1 MRAAAWAVRSFPCGG
16 AARCVPARRIAIFL
30 DLFLNACLGTLF
42 AVCARDRLR
51 IDGPLAVPAALL
63 VLMFLGMIRLPMML
77 YLYLVHSA
85 WSWHYLFDPTDMSVL
100 ALLFV
105 ALLQCG
111 VLVGAWFLGAYFYQ
125 AHKRRAVLSMLV
137 ASALALVVMIV
148 ALSGRLTVYGSH
160 KAFVAGETAGL
171 MEVKLG
177 YVLIALLVGLGSAA
191 AYVSVELVRDSLR
204 VRAL

>member
-1 MRAAAWAVRSFPCGG
+1 
-16 AARCVPARRIAIFL
+16 
-30 DLFLNACLGTLF
+30 
-42 AVCARDRLR
+42 LR
-51 IDGPLAVPAALL
+51 IDGPLAVPAGLL

-85 WSWHYLFDPTDMSVL
+85 WSWHYLFDPSDMSIL
-100 ALLFV
+100 ALLLV

-125 AHKRRAVLSMLV
+125 AHKRRAVLAMLV
-137 ASALALVVMIV
+137 SSALAVVVMSV
-148 ALSGRLTVYGSH
+148 MLAGRLAVYGSYQ
-160 KAFVAGETAGL
+160 AYAGGTTAGL

-191 AYVSVELVRDSLR
+191 AYVSVELVRDSRR